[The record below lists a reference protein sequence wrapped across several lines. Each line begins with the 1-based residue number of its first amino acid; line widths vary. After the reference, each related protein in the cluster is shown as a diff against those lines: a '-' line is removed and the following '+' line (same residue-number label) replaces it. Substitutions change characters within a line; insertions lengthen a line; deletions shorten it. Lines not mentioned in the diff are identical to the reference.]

1 MSLKVDVEKK
11 ESCRRE
17 LKIEVPA
24 EAVSTKF
31 EEAYKQI
38 AKVASL
44 PGFRAGRVPQDLVKK
59 HYSQDARKLVIE
71 DLLPEYYIKALEKV
85 KFNPVQDPRFSDIE
99 LEEGQGLCFKA
110 SLDIRPKFKLGT
122 YTGLKIK
129 PDKAEVKKEEIDRV
143 LENVQQQVTTY
154 KEVKDRPARKGDT
167 FTCNF
172 VFLIDGKA
180 VRRQRKAT
188 FPLEDSVFGSEFTA
202 NIEGLS
208 IGRKKEFDVTLPESF
223 QPKEQA
229 GKKAHFKIELKEIR
243 EKQVPEIND
252 ELAQKVSPG
261 KTLKE
266 IRQNIEK
273 DMLVNKEREVNN
285 DLERQIVEAL
295 IKNNEFDVPQS
306 MIDGETEN
314 LIRNAK
320 MRLMYQGFSKEQV
333 ELQEDKLREQM
344 RSNAETNV
352 KSMFI
357 MSEIINKEGIKVSD
371 DDLDL
376 RIKTMAQESRQK
388 EEDVRKYLGKKN
400 MMENLRWE
408 ETNKKAMDFLIE
420 KSNKS

>member
-1 MSLKVDVEKK
+1 
-11 ESCRRE
+11 
-17 LKIEVPA
+17 
-24 EAVSTKF
+24 
-31 EEAYKQI
+31 
-38 AKVASL
+38 
-44 PGFRAGRVPQDLVKK
+44 
-59 HYSQDARKLVIE
+59 
-71 DLLPEYYIKALEKV
+71 
-85 KFNPVQDPRFSDIE
+85 
-99 LEEGQGLCFKA
+99 
-110 SLDIRPKFKLGT
+110 
-122 YTGLKIK
+122 
-129 PDKAEVKKEEIDRV
+129 
-143 LENVQQQVTTY
+143 
-154 KEVKDRPARKGDT
+154 
-167 FTCNF
+167 
-172 VFLIDGKA
+172 
-180 VRRQRKAT
+180 
-188 FPLEDSVFGSEFTA
+188 
-202 NIEGLS
+202 
-208 IGRKKEFDVTLPESF
+208 KKEFDVTLPESF

-266 IRQNIEK
+266 IRQSIEK